1 VERTERRKRK
11 RIKDES
17 KVVFRIVS
25 KDDIPHSKNVSYSL
39 TRDISLTGAK
49 VLTDTLLPV
58 DTTVKTRLM
67 LGKAQKLINAVAKIR
82 WVKTLYDDEL
92 FEMGVEFI
100 DTNPE
105 SVVHLIEHIY
115 RKVPEVSPNINH

>member
-25 KDDIPHSKNVSYSL
+25 KDDIPGSKNVSYSL

-115 RKVPEVSPNINH
+115 RKVPEISPNINH